1 MSRFYVENHHWVGDE
16 IEISGAEARHIQKVL
31 RLKKGDE
38 IVLFD
43 GKGTEYWGI
52 IESQRLHRITVKI
65 GKTSTPRRE
74 SPIEVILGQG
84 LLKGDKMDYVLQKTT
99 EMGVSAIFPFISS
112 RTVPKLV
119 GEQAERRWNRWKRIV
134 LESAK
139 QCGRTVPPKIEAI
152 RDLRSILE
160 WHVRDLVKLILW
172 EKEEMSLKERMGE
185 IDKKSRKFL
194 FLVGPEGG
202 FCEGEVSAA
211 NGNGFIPVGLGPR
224 ILRSE
229 TVGVAM
235 LSILQYEF
243 GDWGLPQQRPCRG
256 DSAEVFRGSKGGA
269 AVNRKPKAQDQGDMG

>member
-1 MSRFYVENHHWVGDE
+1 MSRFYVENHYLVGNE
-16 IEISGAEARHIQKVL
+16 IEIGGSEARHIQKVL

-43 GKGTEYWGI
+43 GKGTEYWGM
-52 IESQRLHRITVKI
+52 IESQRPNRITVKI
-65 GKTSTPRRE
+65 GKTNTPRRE

-84 LLKGDKMDYVLQKTT
+84 LLKGSKMDYVLQKTT
-99 EMGVSAIFPFISS
+99 EMGVSVVFPFISW
-112 RTVPKLV
+112 RTVPKLG
-119 GEQAERRWNRWKRIV
+119 GEHAERRWNRWKRIV

-160 WHVRDLVKLILW
+160 WPVRDHVKLILW
-172 EKEEMSLKERMGE
+172 EKEEMPLKERMGE

-202 FCEGEVSAA
+202 FCEREVSAA
-211 NGNGFIPVGLGPR
+211 KGNGFIPVGLGPR

-229 TVGVAM
+229 TVGVAI

-243 GDWGLPQQRPCRG
+243 GDWGLPQQHDCVE
-256 DSAEVFRGSKGGA
+256 DSAEVFGGSKGVAGC
-269 AVNRKPKAQDQGDMG
+269 KPKTEGPRSR

>member
-1 MSRFYVENHHWVGDE
+1 MSRFYVEDPDWVGDE
-16 IEISGAEARHIQKVL
+16 IEIFGGEARHIQKVL

-43 GKGTEYWGI
+43 GKGMEYWGT
-52 IESQRLHRITVKI
+52 IESQSLNRITVNI

-99 EMGVSAIFPFISS
+99 EMGVSAVLPFISS
-112 RTVPKLV
+112 RTVPNLG
-119 GEQAERRWNRWKRIV
+119 GEKSVRRWNRWKKIV

-139 QCGRTVPPKIEAI
+139 QCGRTVPPKVEAI
-152 RDLRSILE
+152 RDLDSILE
-160 WHVRDLVKLILW
+160 WPVRDLVKLILW
-172 EKEEMSLKERMGE
+172 EKEEMSLKERIGE
-185 IDKKSRKFL
+185 IDKKSRTFL

-202 FCEGEVSAA
+202 FCESEISAA
-211 NGNGFIPVGLGPR
+211 KGNGFIPVGLGPR

-229 TVGVAM
+229 TAGVAM

-243 GDWGLPQQRPCRG
+243 GDWGLPQQRP
-256 DSAEVFRGSKGGA
+256 
-269 AVNRKPKAQDQGDMG
+269 

>member
-1 MSRFYVENHHWVGDE
+1 MSRFYVETPHWMGDE

-31 RLKKGDE
+31 RLKKGDK
-38 IVLFD
+38 IILFD
-43 GKGTEYWGI
+43 GKGMEYWGT

-65 GKTSTPRRE
+65 GKTITPRRE
-74 SPIEVILGQG
+74 SPIDVILGQG

-112 RTVPKLV
+112 RTITKLG
-119 GEQAERRWNRWKRIV
+119 GEQAGRRWNRWKRIV
-134 LESAK
+134 IESAK
-139 QCGRTVPPKIEAI
+139 QCGRTIPPRVEGI
-152 RDLRSILE
+152 RDLGSILE
-160 WHVRDLVKLILW
+160 WPSRDLVKLILW
-172 EKEEMSLKERMGE
+172 EKEAKSLKERMRE

-202 FCEGEVSAA
+202 FCEGEISVAK
-211 NGNGFIPVGLGPR
+211 GKGFICVGLGPR

-243 GDWGLPQQRPCRG
+243 GDWGLHQHRPWRG
-256 DSAEVFRGSKGGA
+256 DSAKVFSG
-269 AVNRKPKAQDQGDMG
+269 

>member
-1 MSRFYVENHHWVGDE
+1 VGNE

-43 GKGTEYWGI
+43 GRGTEYWGT
-52 IESQRLHRITVKI
+52 IESQRVNWVTVKI
-65 GKTSTPRRE
+65 GKESTPRRE

-112 RTVPKLV
+112 RTIPKL
-119 GEQAERRWNRWKRIV
+119 GAERFERRWNRWKRIV
-134 LESAK
+134 VESAK
-139 QCGRTVPPKIEAI
+139 QCGRTVPPKIEAM
-152 RDLRSILE
+152 RDFSSILE
-160 WHVRDLVKLILW
+160 WAGRDLVKLILW
-172 EKEEMSLKERMGE
+172 EKEEISLKERMGE
-185 IDKKSRKFL
+185 IDRDSRKFL

-202 FCEGEVSAA
+202 FCEGEISAA
-211 NGNGFIPVGLGPR
+211 RGNGFIPVGLGPR

-229 TVGVAM
+229 TVGVAV

-243 GDWGLPQQRPCRG
+243 GDWGLPQQRPC
-256 DSAEVFRGSKGGA
+256 KGGSA
-269 AVNRKPKAQDQGDMG
+269 GGF

>member
-1 MSRFYVENHHWVGDE
+1 MSRFYVEDPHWVKNK

-43 GKGTEYWGI
+43 GRGMEYWGT
-52 IESQRLHRITVKI
+52 IESQKLNRITVTI
-65 GKTSTPRRE
+65 GKTNTPRRE

-99 EMGVSAIFPFISS
+99 EMGVSAIFPFVSS
-112 RTVPKLV
+112 RTVPNLG
-119 GEQAERRWNRWKRIV
+119 GERFERRWNRWKRIAV
-134 LESAK
+134 ESAK
-139 QCGRTVPPKIEAI
+139 QCGRTAPPKIEAI
-152 RDLRSILE
+152 RDLTSILE
-160 WHVRDLVKLILW
+160 WPVRDLVKLILW
-172 EKEEMSLKERMGE
+172 EKEEMSLKERIGE
-185 IDKKSRKFL
+185 INKKSRKFL

-202 FCEGEVSAA
+202 FCEREISAA
-211 NGNGFIPVGLGPR
+211 KGNGFIPVGLGPR

-243 GDWGLPQQRPCRG
+243 GDWRLPQQRPKRG
-256 DSAEVFRGSKGGA
+256 DSPEVLRGVKGGG
-269 AVNRKPKAQDQGDMG
+269 PI